1 MNNVILFLMSAIQPS
16 TMCDPGLVVCGSKE
30 EPDSWAGVLLP
41 WLCGFDEASH
51 ISGGLWDPRIG
62 LAGEKVTDFCKREVC
77 GLLHI
82 TRGPHKAG
90 ISGPQYY
97 NPSPKSFPW
106 PSGISDTL
114 GEGTEVAEAC

>member
-1 MNNVILFLMSAIQPS
+1 MEARRSQI
-16 TMCDPGLVVCGSKE
+16 PGQR
-30 EPDSWAGVLLP
+30 PGVLLP

-51 ISGGLWDPRIG
+51 ISDGLWDPQIG
-62 LAGEKVTDFCKREVC
+62 LVGEKVTEFCKREVW
-77 GLLHI
+77 GLRHI

-97 NPSPKSFPW
+97 NPSPKSFPK

-114 GEGTEVAEAC
+114 EEETEVAEAC